1 MRGRPTNAMRWTR
14 GVSFDPAP
22 DDHPIL
28 DRNDHQIVMAARQA
42 LVNTIEQYCRPGLD
56 PRALRMV
63 AISGLFAD
71 AIQGLAHT
79 TAAPK
84 LIQVINQQLA
94 SAGLEIV
101 PMKRN

>member
-22 DDHPIL
+22 DDRPIL
-28 DRNDHQIVMAARQA
+28 GRNEHAIVLEARQA
-42 LVNTIEQYCRPGLD
+42 LIRTIEAYSAPGIE

-71 AIQGLAHT
+71 AIQGLASS

-84 LIQVINQQLA
+84 IVALIDQQLA
-94 SAGLEIV
+94 GAGLEVV
-101 PMKRN
+101 PTNRN